1 MIHRVETEI
10 AGKKMILEV
19 GRVGR
24 QADCAVWVQYGDTVV
39 LVTAVASE
47 KIGMWP
53 DQVALTVDYQEK
65 SYAAGRIPGGFFKRE
80 GRPSE
85 KEVLGCR
92 IIDRTIR
99 PLFPKNWFF
108 ETQII
113 ASVLSSDANGSS
125 EVMSVIG
132 ASAAL
137 TLSNIPFYGPV
148 GAVRVGRI
156 NGQFVANPTFLEMK
170 TSDLNILVSGSETDV
185 TMIECEAKELSED
198 VVSEAIVFGHNA
210 LLATIGFQKELH
222 AKISQVKREGTIIK
236 RDEAFIQQLKPEM
249 EQLIQ
254 KALLIS
260 GKAERKAQF
269 NLIRSEQIEKAKQ
282 IDPSQ
287 GTLPSQDRSKEVS
300 ALFNEVEKQII
311 RRRILDQKVRADGRG
326 IRDIR
331 PITCEVSVL
340 PRTHGSAIFTRGETQ
355 SLSVVTLG
363 TGDDEQRIE
372 SLEGETR
379 KSFMLNY
386 NFPPFSVGEAKGLR
400 SPGRREIGH
409 GALAEKA
416 LKPVIPSKEVFPYT
430 LRLVSE
436 ILESNGSSSMATVCG
451 GTLALMDA
459 GVLLSRP
466 VAGVAMGLV
475 KEGDDVEVLS
485 DISGLEDNLGDMDFK
500 VAGTELGITAI
511 QVDIKIHG
519 LSLALVKRALDQ
531 AKMERLVILGEMKK
545 AISAPRTEF
554 SAYAP
559 RTVTVKVRPEKVGK
573 VIGPGGK
580 NVKEIIEKTGVKID
594 IKDDG
599 TIHVASVDAEA
610 VKTAVEMINAIGEDV
625 EVGRT
630 YTGKVV
636 RIMDFGAFV
645 ELKRGV
651 DGLCHISQLAHE
663 RVDKVTDVVKEG
675 DVIDVKVL
683 EIDKQG
689 KIRLS
694 RKELIPK

>member
-1 MIHRVETEI
+1 MIHKVETEV

-47 KIGMWP
+47 KLGMWP

-65 SYAAGRIPGGFFKRE
+65 SYAAGKIPGGFFKRE

-85 KEVLGCR
+85 KEILGCR

-99 PLFPKNWFF
+99 PLFPKNWFY

-113 ASVLSSDANGSS
+113 ATVLSSDGNGAS

-148 GAVRVGRI
+148 GAVRVGRV
-156 NGQFVANPTFLEMK
+156 NGQLIINPTLTEMK
-170 TSDLNILVSGSETDV
+170 TSDLNILVSGSETAV
-185 TMIECEAKELSED
+185 TMIECEANELSEE
-198 VVSEAIVFGHNA
+198 VVSEAIAFGHKA
-210 LLATIGFQKELH
+210 LLDTIAFQNELQR
-222 AKISQVKREGTIIK
+222 KNGKVKRQGTVIQ
-236 RDEAFIQQLKPEM
+236 RDEAFINQIKPEM
-249 EQLIQ
+249 ERLIQ

-260 GKAERKAQF
+260 GKAERKEQF
-269 NLIRSEQIEKAKQ
+269 DLIRAEQIEKVKQ
-282 IDPSQ
+282 ADP
-287 GTLPSQDRSKEVS
+287 TQDRSKEVS
-300 ALFNEVEKQII
+300 ALFNEVEKQTI
-311 RRRILDQKVRADGRG
+311 RRRILDQKMRADGRG

-340 PRTHGSAIFTRGETQ
+340 PRAHGSAIFTRGETQ

-363 TGDDEQRIE
+363 SKDDEQRIE
-372 SLEGETR
+372 TLEGETR
-379 KSFMLNY
+379 KEFMLNY
-386 NFPPFSVGEAKGLR
+386 NFPPFSVGEAKSLR
-400 SPGRREIGH
+400 SPGRREVGH

-416 LKPVIPSKEVFPYT
+416 LRPVMPSKALFPYT

-451 GTLALMDA
+451 GTLALLDA
-459 GVLLSRP
+459 GVTMTRP

-485 DISGLEDNLGDMDFK
+485 DISGLEDNVGDMDFK
-500 VAGTELGITAI
+500 VAGTEVGITAI
-511 QVDIKIHG
+511 QVDIKIQG
-519 LSLALVKRALDQ
+519 LSLELIKRALNQ
-531 AKMERLVILGEMKK
+531 AKMERLVILGEMQK
-545 AISAPRTEF
+545 AIVAPRAEL
-554 SAYAP
+554 SPYAP
-559 RTVTVKVRPEKVGK
+559 RIVTVKVRPDKVGGI
-573 VIGPGGK
+573 IGPGGK
-580 NVKEIIEKTGVKID
+580 NVKAIIEKTGVKID
-594 IKDDG
+594 IADDG
-599 TIHVASVDAEA
+599 TINVSSANSEA
-610 VKTAVEMINAIGEDV
+610 AKTAVEMIKAMGEDV

-663 RVDKVTDVVKEG
+663 RVEKVTDVVKEG

-694 RKELIPK
+694 RKELLPKEA

>member
-1 MIHRVETEI
+1 MIHKVEAEV
-10 AGKKMILEV
+10 AGKKMSLEV

-39 LVTAVASE
+39 LVTAVSSE

-53 DQVALTVDYQEK
+53 DQIALTVDYQEK
-65 SYAAGRIPGGFFKRE
+65 SYSAGKIPGGFFKRE

-99 PLFPKNWFF
+99 PLFPKNWMF

-148 GAVRVGRI
+148 GAVRVGRV
-156 NGQFVANPTFLEMK
+156 NGQFIINPTFAEMK
-170 TSDLNILVSGSETDV
+170 TSDLNLLLSGSESAV

-198 VVSEAIVFGHNA
+198 VVGEAVILGHKA
-210 LLATIGFQKELH
+210 LLETIGFQKELQ
-222 AKISQVKREGTIIK
+222 ALIGKVKRQVTVAQ
-236 RDEAFIQQLKPEM
+236 RDEAFVQQLKPEM

-269 NLIRSEQIEKAKQ
+269 DLIRAEQIEKAKQ
-282 IDPSQ
+282 IDP
-287 GTLPSQDRSKEVS
+287 TQDRSKEVS
-300 ALFNEVEKQII
+300 TIFNEVEKQTI
-311 RRRILDQKVRADGRG
+311 RRRILDQKIRADGRG

-331 PITCEVSVL
+331 PITCELSVL
-340 PRTHGSAIFTRGETQ
+340 PRVHGSAIFTRGETQ

-363 TGDDEQRIE
+363 SKDDEQRIE

-379 KSFMLNY
+379 KDFMLNY

-416 LKPVIPSKEVFPYT
+416 LKPVIPTKEQFPYT

-459 GVLLSRP
+459 GVTLTRP

-500 VAGTELGITAI
+500 VAGTEVGITAI
-511 QVDIKIHG
+511 QVDIKIQG
-519 LSLALVKRALDQ
+519 LSLALVRRALDQ
-531 AKMERLVILGEMKK
+531 AKMERLVILGEMNK
-545 AISAPRTEF
+545 AISAPRTEL

-559 RTVTVKVRPEKVGK
+559 RIVTVKVRPEKVGGI
-573 VIGPGGK
+573 IGPGGK
-580 NVKEIIEKTGVKID
+580 NVKGIIEKTGVKID
-594 IKDDG
+594 IHDDG
-599 TIHVASVDAEA
+599 TINVSSADAEA
-610 VKTAVEMINAIGEDV
+610 VKTAVDMIKAMGEDV
-625 EVGRT
+625 EVGRI

-663 RVDKVTDVVKEG
+663 RVEKVTDVVKEG
-675 DVIDVKVL
+675 DIIDVKVL

-694 RKELIPK
+694 RKELLPKPE

>member
-1 MIHRVETEI
+1 MIHKVETEFG
-10 AGKKMILEV
+10 GKKISLEV

-24 QADCAVWVQYGDTVV
+24 QADCAVWVQYGETVV

-47 KIGMWP
+47 KLGMWP

-65 SYAAGRIPGGFFKRE
+65 SYAVGKIPGGFFKRE

-99 PLFPKNWFF
+99 PLFPKNWMF

-132 ASAAL
+132 ASTAL

-156 NGQFVANPTFLEMK
+156 NGEFVINPTFEQLK
-170 TSDLNILVSGSETDV
+170 TSDLNLLVSGSETAV
-185 TMIECEAKELSED
+185 TMIECESKELSEQ
-198 VVSEAIVFGHNA
+198 VVGDAVVFGHNA
-210 LLATIGFQKELH
+210 LLATITLQKEIHTL
-222 AKISQVKREGTIIK
+222 IGQVKREGTITK
-236 RDEAFIQQLKPEM
+236 RDEAFIQQIKPAM
-249 EQLIQ
+249 EQLIG
-254 KALLIS
+254 KALLIP

-269 NLIRSEQIEKAKQ
+269 DLIRAEQIEKVKLA
-282 IDPSQ
+282 DP
-287 GTLPSQDRSKEVS
+287 TQDRAKEVV
-300 ALFNEVEKQII
+300 ALFNEVEKQTI

-363 TGDDEQRIE
+363 AGDDEQRIE

-379 KSFMLNY
+379 KAFMLNY

-416 LKPVIPSKEVFPYT
+416 LKPVIPTKEAFPYT

-459 GVLLSRP
+459 GIPITRP

-485 DISGLEDNLGDMDFK
+485 DISGLEDNVGDMDFK

-511 QVDIKIHG
+511 QVDIKISG
-519 LSLALVKRALDQ
+519 LSLALVKQALEQ
-531 AKMERLVILGEMKK
+531 ARMERLVILGEMKK
-545 AISAPRTEF
+545 AIENPRAEL
-554 SAYAP
+554 SKYAP
-559 RTVTVKVRPEKVGK
+559 RTTIVKVRPDKVGAI
-573 VIGPGGK
+573 IGPGGK
-580 NVKEIIEKTGVKID
+580 NVKGIIEKTGVKID

-599 TIHVASVDAEA
+599 TISVASSDSNA
-610 VKTAVEMINAIGEDV
+610 VQTAVDMIKSMGEDV

-663 RVDKVTDVVKEG
+663 RVEKVTDIVKEG

-694 RKELIPK
+694 RKELLPKPE

>member
-47 KIGMWP
+47 KLGMWP

-65 SYAAGRIPGGFFKRE
+65 SYAAGKIPGGFFKRE

-99 PLFPKNWFF
+99 PLFPKNWMF

-113 ASVLSSDANGSS
+113 ASVLSSDANGAS

-132 ASAAL
+132 ASTAL
-137 TLSNIPFYGPV
+137 TLSNIPFYGPT

-156 NGQFVANPTFLEMK
+156 NGQFVINPTFVEIK
-170 TSDLNILVSGSETDV
+170 TSDLNLLVSGTEEAV
-185 TMIECEAKELSED
+185 TMIECESKELSEEI
-198 VVSEAIVFGHNA
+198 VGEAIVFGHNA
-210 LLATIGFQKELH
+210 LIATIAIQKELQV
-222 AKISQVKREGTIIK
+222 KIGQAKREGTITQ
-236 RDEAFIQQLKPEM
+236 RDEAFIQQIKPEM

-254 KALLIS
+254 KALLIA

-269 NLIRSEQIEKAKQ
+269 NLILSEQIEKAKQ
-282 IDPSQ
+282 IDS
-287 GTLPSQDRSKEVS
+287 TKDRSKEVS
-300 ALFNEVEKQII
+300 TIFNEVEKQTI

-363 TGDDEQRIE
+363 TTDDEQRIE

-379 KSFMLNY
+379 KGFMLNY

-416 LKPVIPSKEVFPYT
+416 LKPVIPSKESFPYT

-459 GVLLSRP
+459 GVLLTRP

-485 DISGLEDNLGDMDFK
+485 DISGLEDNVGDMDFK
-500 VAGTELGITAI
+500 VAGTEVGITAI
-511 QVDIKIHG
+511 QVDIKIQG

-531 AKMERLVILGEMKK
+531 ARMERLVILGEMKK
-545 AISAPRTEF
+545 AIEAPRAEP
-554 SAYAP
+554 SQYAP
-559 RTVTVKVRPEKVGK
+559 RIVTVKVRPEKVGK

-580 NVKEIIEKTGVKID
+580 NVKEIIGKTGVKID
-594 IKDDG
+594 IHDDG
-599 TIHVASVDAEA
+599 TINVASSDAEA
-610 VKTAVEMINAIGEDV
+610 VKTAVEMINACGEDV

-663 RVDKVTDVVKEG
+663 RIEKVTDVVKEG

-694 RKELIPK
+694 RKELLPPPVK